1 MTESTNTLSQKI
13 AIALLL
19 IAVVGCS
26 FLIYSMPLKDALKQ
40 SYQIKSLLAETGYA
54 APAVFTLVAAL
65 LTAIGMPRLLLCT
78 LAGVIFG
85 FTWGFVWSHFGTVI
99 GAYGTFIFARW
110 SGREYVQQKFPK
122 IIALSKSTQA
132 KGWRSV
138 LFMRQLP
145 ISGLYNDILLGLSSV
160 SHCDFWIGTALGFLP
175 LGVTATLVGAG
186 AIQADIS
193 HLAQYLGIAA
203 CAFFILTLS
212 LKWILTQRQRKNLSI
227 GEENPARL

>member
-1 MTESTNTLSQKI
+1 MAESTNTLSKKL
-13 AIALLL
+13 AIGSLL
-19 IAVVGCS
+19 IVVVGCS
-26 FLIYSMPLKDALKQ
+26 FLIYSMPLKDVLNQ
-40 SYQIKSLLAETGYA
+40 SQQIKSWLAETGYA
-54 APAVFTLVAAL
+54 APAVFTLAAAL

-85 FTWGFVWSHFGTVI
+85 FTWGFVWSHFGTLL

-122 IIALSKSTQA
+122 IIALSQATQA
-132 KGWRSV
+132 RGWRSV

-145 ISGLYNDILLGLSSV
+145 ISGLYNDILLGMSTV
-160 SHCDFWIGTALGFLP
+160 SHCDFWIGSALGFLP

-193 HLAQYLGIAA
+193 HLAQYLGIATV
-203 CAFFILTLS
+203 AFFILTLS
-212 LKWILTQRQRKNLSI
+212 LNWILAQRQRKSMSL
-227 GEENPARL
+227 G

>member
-1 MTESTNTLSQKI
+1 VAESTKMLSKKI
-13 AIALLL
+13 AIAALL

-26 FLIYSMPLKDALKQ
+26 LIIYAMPLKDLLNQ

-54 APAVFTLVAAL
+54 APAVFTLAAAL

-85 FTWGFVWSHFGTVI
+85 FSWGFIWSHFGTLL

-122 IIALSKSTQA
+122 IISLSQSTHA

-145 ISGLYNDILLGLSSV
+145 ISGLYNDILLGMSSV
-160 SHCDFWIGTALGFLP
+160 SHCDFWIGSALGFLP

-186 AIQADIS
+186 AIQADVA
-193 HLAQYLGIAA
+193 HLAQYVGLAA
-203 CAFFILTLS
+203 IAFFLLTLS
-212 LKWILTQRQRKNLSI
+212 LKWLLAQRQRKNLSVS
-227 GEENPARL
+227 

>member
-1 MTESTNTLSQKI
+1 VTESTNTLSKKI
-13 AIALLL
+13 AIGSLL

-26 FLIYSMPLKDALKQ
+26 FLIYSMPLKDVLSQ
-40 SYQIKSLLAETGYA
+40 SQQIKLWLAETGYA
-54 APAVFTLVAAL
+54 APAVFTLAAAL

-78 LAGVIFG
+78 LAGVVFG
-85 FTWGFVWSHFGTVI
+85 FTWGFVWSHFGTLL

-110 SGREYVQQKFPK
+110 SGREYVQQRFPK
-122 IIALSKSTQA
+122 IIALSQATQA
-132 KGWRSV
+132 RGWRSV

-145 ISGLYNDILLGLSSV
+145 ISGLYNDILLGMSTV
-160 SHCDFWIGTALGFLP
+160 SHCDFWIGSALGFLP

-203 CAFFILTLS
+203 VAFFILTLS
-212 LKWILTQRQRKNLSI
+212 LKWILAQRQRKSLSI
-227 GEENPARL
+227 S

>member
-1 MTESTNTLSQKI
+1 MAESTNTLSKKL
-13 AIALLL
+13 AIGSLL
-19 IAVVGCS
+19 IVVVGCS
-26 FLIYSMPLKDALKQ
+26 FLIYSMPLKDVLNQ
-40 SYQIKSLLAETGYA
+40 SQQIKSWLAETGYA
-54 APAVFTLVAAL
+54 APAVFTLAAAL

-85 FTWGFVWSHFGTVI
+85 FTWGFVWSHFGTLL

-122 IIALSKSTQA
+122 IIALSQATQA
-132 KGWRSV
+132 RGWRSV

-145 ISGLYNDILLGLSSV
+145 ISGLYNDILLGMSTV
-160 SHCDFWIGTALGFLP
+160 SHCDFWIGSALGFLP

-193 HLAQYLGIAA
+193 HLAQYLGIATV
-203 CAFFILTLS
+203 AFFILTLS
-212 LKWILTQRQRKNLSI
+212 LKWILAQRQRKSMSL
-227 GEENPARL
+227 G